1 MATLK
6 SFMGVAR
13 GPFLLLP
20 VTLVASGAAA
30 AAWSGAFSLLRTVV
44 ALVGLVV
51 LHMAVNIL
59 NEWSDYRRG
68 IDLETVRTPFSGGS
82 GTLPDGLM
90 RSRTALVSG
99 LVTAAIGL
107 AIGLWFLTEI
117 GPVMLP
123 VLVLGGVAVLLY
135 TDLFARAGVGE
146 VFAGLGLGALPV
158 AGTAL
163 VQEGWLPAAAVAAAF
178 PAFCMTFN
186 LLLLNEFPDESADR
200 AGGRRNLVL
209 MLGRRRAARVYVA
222 AAVAVPVSLVVS
234 VIAGWLPWPALAAV
248 VPSALLVKPFAWAL
262 GDPEGPVPLP
272 ALGAN
277 VVWNLATNA
286 VLAVALVVAR
296 WV

>member
-20 VTLVASGAAA
+20 VALVASGAAA

-117 GPVMLP
+117 GPVMIP
-123 VLVLGGVAVLLY
+123 VLVLGGAAVLMY
-135 TDLFARAGVGE
+135 TDLLARAGVGE

-209 MLGRRRAARVYVA
+209 LLGRRRAAWVYVA